1 MGFERVLAGLML
13 VSLAVALG
21 AYGGARVETAAEG
34 SENEAPAEVVG
45 EPVRVAV
52 VRPRRTTIEGKVVAT
67 GSIGSKQTSNI
78 GPLVAGVVEKI
89 HVNVG
94 DHVRKG
100 DPLFQIRPALY
111 EREAEGAKANL
122 AFAQAQRDNARR
134 ALDRVKK
141 LADDGYAAQA
151 KLDDAQTAY
160 DVAAAE
166 VAKRDAELKTARRN
180 LDDTI
185 VRAPFDGTITKRFN
199 DEGVYLTTSFRGGT
213 ESSVLQIQENHI
225 VVAVVFAPEQHL
237 KSLKLKQKALVFV
250 ESQPEPRES
259 YVLVLN
265 DMLDVA
271 TRTVELRLPI
281 DNSDYAL
288 KSGQFAR
295 AEILTEERTAY
306 MAPRRA
312 LLADAD
318 GPYVL
323 VKKGDRAQKVRVAIE
338 DDGGTEVAILEGV
351 ATSDELIIPNGEPV
365 SDGDRIAIEAA

>member
-21 AYGGARVETAAEG
+21 ACGGARVETASEG

-111 EREAEGAKANL
+111 ECEAEEAKANL

-134 ALDRVKK
+134 ALDRVRK

-237 KSLKLKQKALVFV
+237 KSLKLKQSNCSRPQA
-250 ESQPEPRES
+250 SRG
-259 YVLVLN
+259 
-265 DMLDVA
+265 
-271 TRTVELRLPI
+271 
-281 DNSDYAL
+281 
-288 KSGQFAR
+288 SGFPSRVSLMASR
-295 AEILTEERTAY
+295 
-306 MAPRRA
+306 APRLRRRA
-312 LLADAD
+312 
-318 GPYVL
+318 VSM
-323 VKKGDRAQKVRVAIE
+323 
-338 DDGGTEVAILEGV
+338 TERMSA
-351 ATSDELIIPNGEPV
+351 
-365 SDGDRIAIEAA
+365 

>member
-1 MGFERVLAGLML
+1 MRFSGMRAGFIVIA
-13 VSLAVALG
+13 AAALG
-21 AYGGARVETAAEG
+21 ACGAEKTVETAARAGDEAVADG
-34 SENEAPAEVVG
+34 GPAPARVHVVK
-45 EPVRVAV
+45 PKPASVQ
-52 VRPRRTTIEGKVVAT
+52 GKVVAT
-67 GSIGSKQTSNI
+67 GTIGSKQTSNI

-89 HVNVG
+89 SVNVG

-111 EREAEGAKANL
+111 EREAEEAKANL

-134 ALDRVKK
+134 GLDRMKK
-141 LADDGYAAQA
+141 LAEDGYAAQA

-160 DVAAAE
+160 DVAAAD
-166 VAKRDAELKTARRN
+166 VAKREAELKTARRN
-180 LDDTI
+180 LDDTT

-199 DEGVYLTTSFRGGT
+199 DEGVYLTNSFRGGT

-237 KSLKLKQKALVFV
+237 KSLRLKQKALVYV
-250 ESQPEPRES
+250 ETQPEPRES

-295 AEILTEERTAY
+295 AEILTEEKTAY
-306 MAPRRA
+306 MTPRRA
-312 LLADAD
+312 VLQDDD
-318 GPYVL
+318 GPFVL
-323 VKKGDRAQKVRVAIE
+323 VRKGDVAQKTRVIID
-338 DDGGTEVAILEGV
+338 DDGGPEIAILEGI
-351 ATSDELIIPNGEPV
+351 AASDDLVVPNGEPV
-365 SDGDRIAIEAA
+365 GDGDRIVIEAA